1 MKKYVIFD
9 IDGTINK
16 TENYVY
22 KSYLEAFEKYGIN
35 NITKSEIQSFIGCTP
50 NQIQELYFSDKDE
63 EFLRRWYVDV
73 EKFEKKYMDM
83 YAEAFP
89 GVLESLTKLK
99 EEGYSLAVCSNA
111 DKEHIL
117 NVLNAIKLIDFFDDI
132 CHTVDNLEKKDIL
145 KIFLEKIG
153 ADKVCMVGDRK
164 FDIEAARHN
173 NIPFIGC
180 GYGYA
185 PKEIENAD
193 IVIDDAF
200 SIYNAVRDL
209 L

>member
-1 MKKYVIFD
+1 
-9 IDGTINK
+9 
-16 TENYVY
+16 
-22 KSYLEAFEKYGIN
+22 
-35 NITKSEIQSFIGCTP
+35 
-50 NQIQELYFSDKDE
+50 
-63 EFLRRWYVDV
+63 
-73 EKFEKKYMDM
+73 M